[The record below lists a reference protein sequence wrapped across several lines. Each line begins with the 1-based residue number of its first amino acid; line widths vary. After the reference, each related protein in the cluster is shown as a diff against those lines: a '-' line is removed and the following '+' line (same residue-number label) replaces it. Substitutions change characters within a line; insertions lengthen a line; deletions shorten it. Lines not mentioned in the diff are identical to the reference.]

1 MEPIIS
7 PWIIYLL
14 HVFDKLYFAG
24 GMLLMCCGIISPLLV
39 IFGKL
44 EESECMIKYAKILA
58 IIAAICALVLI
69 IVPDKDALIAM
80 LAATYITPDN
90 VQAVQG
96 NVLEFIKQISEAV
109 QNGK

>member
-7 PWIIYLL
+7 PWIIYVL

-24 GMLLMCCGIISPLLV
+24 GMLLMCCGVISPLLV
-39 IFGKL
+39 IFGKM

-58 IIAAICALVLI
+58 IVAAVCALVLI
-69 IVPDKDALIAM
+69 IVPDKDTLIAM

-90 VQAVQG
+90 IQMVQG
-96 NVLEFIKQISEAV
+96 NIMDFVKQIMEAA
-109 QNGK
+109 K